1 MTNHPG
7 RRSPRVGLAMLTLV
21 PGEMGGS
28 ESYARGL
35 CGALGASSTFEG
47 RAFVSAAAQNA
58 IEGLPTEVVSEYPS
72 GRTSL
77 GKVYGLASG
86 ALRRR
91 RISRHFADIDVVHYP
106 FTVPM
111 PRLAVPSVVTLH
123 DVQHL
128 DLPELFTPQT
138 RAFRRL
144 AYDRAAHRADVVI
157 VPSEFVRGRAEALLD
172 LDPSRVVVVPH
183 GIDHSVFTPADV
195 PREPFVLYPA
205 RVWPHKNHARLLDAF
220 ALLRRERPD
229 LELVLTG
236 GGTEALAGPAG
247 VRARGIVP
255 QAELVKLY
263 QRAACVVFPSL
274 YEGFG
279 APPLEA
285 MACGAPVA
293 ASNAGSL
300 PEVCGDAAV
309 LFDPRESEAI
319 AAGISQALD
328 RSDELLILGPTWSA
342 RSTWAST
349 ASGHERAY
357 GSAADSSV
365 REIG

>member
-1 MTNHPG
+1 LTHPG
-7 RRSPRVGLAMLTLV
+7 DRSPRVGIAMLTLV

-47 RAFVSAAAQNA
+47 RAFVSVAAQNA

-77 GKVYGLASG
+77 LKVYGLASG

-128 DLPELFTPQT
+128 DLPGMFTPQT

-157 VPSEFVRGRAEALLD
+157 VPSEFVRGRAEALLG

-293 ASNAGSL
+293 ASNVTSL

-309 LFDPRESEAI
+309 FFEPRSSDEI
-319 AAGISQALD
+319 AAGVAESLVRCEDLSRLGLA
-328 RSDELLILGPTWSA
+328 RSRLFTWSA
-342 RSTWAST
+342 T
-349 ASGHERAY
+349 AARHEGIYRRV
-357 GSAADSSV
+357 SAPQ
-365 REIG
+365 